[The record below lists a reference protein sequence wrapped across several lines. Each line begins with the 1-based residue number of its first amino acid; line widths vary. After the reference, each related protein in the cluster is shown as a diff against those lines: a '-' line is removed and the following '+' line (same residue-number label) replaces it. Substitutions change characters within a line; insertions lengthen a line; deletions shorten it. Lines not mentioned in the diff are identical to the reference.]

1 MRPSLLSLILAAVF
15 LAGCTMGP
23 NYKRP
28 AVPAPPQF
36 RGADSSERSIAD
48 TKWHD
53 LFQDPVLKDLVQS
66 ALKQNYDIRMAAERV
81 MQARAQYGI
90 TRADLFP
97 ALGVSTQ
104 FVANRTSRIG
114 AIPFAPPGANLDAA
128 YTQAGFT
135 LSWELDIWGRI
146 RRLKEAGA
154 AEYLASEEARHAV
167 TTALVGDVT
176 SGYFTLR
183 ALDLELGIARKTKE
197 VAERGLRL
205 TKLRRDRGVV
215 TGLDV
220 SQAEQF
226 LYTANAQIEAS
237 ERAMTQAE
245 NALQLLLGQS
255 PGEVPRGKELEE
267 FVAPASV
274 PPGLPS
280 DLLERRPD
288 IRQAEQRLIAAN
300 ARIGAARAMYFPRIS
315 LTGLLAGQSRYL
327 EQLFTGPA
335 RQWNFTPGVTVPI
348 FDAGRIRNEVKLSE
362 SAKRELVLQ
371 YEKTIQTAFREVAD
385 SLTGYSHTRKQRE
398 QQELLVAALR
408 KSTTLSSLRY
418 EGGLDSYLQVLD
430 AQRNLFQGELTL
442 AQLRLQELNTVVQLY
457 RALGGGWQ

>member
-1 MRPSLLSLILAAVF
+1 MRPGLVGLLLAAV
-15 LAGCTMGP
+15 LITGCTMGP

-28 AVPAPPQF
+28 AVVTPPQH
-36 RGADSSERSIAD
+36 RGAESTEKSIAD

-53 LFQDPVLKDLVQS
+53 LFADPVLKDLVQTS
-66 ALKQNYDIRMAAERV
+66 LKENYDIRIAAERIQ
-81 MQARAQYGI
+81 QARAQYGI

-97 ALGVSTQ
+97 QVGVSTQ
-104 FVANRTSRIG
+104 FIANRASRIG
-114 AIPFAPPGANLDAA
+114 AIPFAPPGANLDAG

-135 LSWELDIWGRI
+135 LSWELDIWGRL
-146 RRLKEAGA
+146 RRLNEAGF
-154 AEYLASEEARHAV
+154 AEYLASEEGRRAV
-167 TTALVGDVT
+167 TTSLVADVT

-183 ALDLELGIARKTKE
+183 ALDLELEIARKTKE

-205 TKLRRDRGVV
+205 TQLRRDRGVV

-237 ERAMTQAE
+237 ERAMQQAE
-245 NALQLLLGQS
+245 NALQLLLGRS
-255 PGEVPRGKELEE
+255 PGEVSRGKALED
-267 FVAPASV
+267 FVTPASV
-274 PPGLPS
+274 PAGLPS
-280 DLLERRPD
+280 ELLERRPD

-300 ARIGAARAMYFPRIS
+300 ARIGAAKAMYFPRIS
-315 LTGLLAGQSRYL
+315 LTSLVAGQSRYL

-335 RQWNFTPGVTVPI
+335 RQWNFSPGFTVPL
-348 FDAGRIRNEVKLSE
+348 FDAQRIRNQVRLSE
-362 SAKRELVLQ
+362 AEQRELVLT
-371 YEKTIQTAFREVAD
+371 YERTIQTAFREVAD
-385 SLTGYSHTRKQRE
+385 SLTGYAHTRRQRE
-398 QQELLVAALR
+398 EQERLVGALR
-408 KSTTLSSLRY
+408 RSSTLSSLRY

-442 AQLRLQELNTVVQLY
+442 AQLRLGELNTVVQLY

>member
-1 MRPSLLSLILAAVF
+1 MKPALRSLVFAAVF
-15 LAGCTMGP
+15 LTGCAMGP

-28 AVPAPPQF
+28 DVPAPPQF
-36 RGADSSERSIAD
+36 RGAEASQKSIAD

-53 LFQDPVLKDLVQS
+53 LFQDPVLKDLIDT
-66 ALKQNYDIRMAAERV
+66 ALKQNYDIRIAAERV

-104 FVANRTSRIG
+104 FVANRAARIG
-114 AIPFAPPGANLDAA
+114 AIPFAPPGANLDAG

-154 AEYLASEEARHAV
+154 AEYMASEEARRAV
-167 TTALVGDVT
+167 TTSLVADVT

-183 ALDLELGIARKTKE
+183 ALDLELDIARKTKE
-197 VAERGLRL
+197 VAERGLKL
-205 TKLRRDRGVV
+205 TQLRRDRGVV

-237 ERAMTQAE
+237 ERSMTQAE
-245 NALQLLLGQS
+245 NALQFLLGQN
-255 PGEVPRGKELEE
+255 PGATPRGKALEE
-267 FVAPASV
+267 FVAPSAV

-315 LTGLLAGQSRYL
+315 LTGLMAGQSRYL

-335 RQWNFTPGVTVPI
+335 RQWNFTPAATVPI
-348 FDAGRIRNEVKLSE
+348 FDAGRIRSEVKLSE
-362 SAKRELVLQ
+362 ASKRELVVQ

-418 EGGLDSYLQVLD
+418 EGGLESYLQVLD
-430 AQRNLFQGELTL
+430 AQRNLFQGELNL